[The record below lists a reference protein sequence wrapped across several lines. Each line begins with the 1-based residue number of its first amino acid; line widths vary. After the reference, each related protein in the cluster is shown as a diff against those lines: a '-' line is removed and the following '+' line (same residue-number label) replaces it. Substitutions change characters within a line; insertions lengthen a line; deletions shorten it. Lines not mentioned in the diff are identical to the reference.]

1 MSEMKQGLTQD
12 EDGEFLDASKVET
25 ALKTVKVAL
34 RDTQG
39 QFRDL
44 DQVILELGAKWSTLD
59 SATKRYLGTVIAG
72 NRQQSRFLAL
82 MENYDRLVEI
92 QNAAMDSEDASV
104 LQYAK
109 TLDSLESKLNQIS
122 NSFQQFYMSI
132 VNGPVIGSFLS
143 IINNVITNLSSLPK
157 LLSITKILSYV
168 SQIKTVIQLVFNLV
182 SSGFAKIATSTR
194 EWRNS
199 LTGETSSWA
208 ERLGQT
214 IAASIAKGIKN
225 NGSQISGA
233 IEGSASG
240 ANAPQAGNV
249 LDTSNKNYNWGKWL
263 YAGGAALSTIG
274 LGLSQ
279 STDAGYI
286 ASLVTSALGGGA
298 TAVGM
303 AMTGNPIGA
312 ILQGLNT
319 VWETTSRIIGY
330 TEARIERL
338 SQQLEKDNVQ
348 RVEDKTN
355 AKTLSEYIEKEA
367 ELRAARYDSAEAMEK
382 YLEVSNEIA
391 EKYPQYTSYIDESGN
406 AIVNMST
413 ATEDLKRALDAAADS
428 SRKWGKT
435 AIELAQ
441 EKLDKKASSL
451 GYDEARP
458 MQAIT
463 QGTNLTLAEIDE
475 TIASSFGVPYQQM
488 SELQK
493 LVTNPAWRRSLEDSA
508 DNLSYSQRIDR
519 ILSILDADSIQEV
532 FSWVNSLNSA
542 GKENTLAQNYQ
553 DAILSV
559 VRGFLGYD
567 SYSIDKNG
575 QYSLSEDFANLLQLF
590 QGLEDAKKTT
600 LSSNVYSEQQRWNFS
615 ATSTQKRWAQ
625 ENNISSYIN
634 SIAAQ
639 NSLNA
644 DSAKE
649 YIDNFSQEQYQE
661 LVALLESNFIKFTGE
676 SRKLFEAYQEK
687 PESITA
693 DELEQLIGVDDLN
706 DQVQDAIIAR
716 WVDNIGLDYVAFEK
730 AVEQQGD
737 IISYSEWLAQDS
749 NRKDSNEAKREWYD
763 TYIKGRDSL
772 GNLLTVSTMKLYTNW
787 FNKNEE
793 IIKAESTG
801 PDAKVTE
808 GQKKVAKQAKDIVN
822 KLVNDI
828 NSSQLDAAKKTELF
842 TALFTDT
849 GTFAWA
855 SKFESL
861 AEKYG
866 LKLQDSVYNAVYESL
881 DSMINSAVEQAK
893 SAMTKAEELSGKQS
907 SGMSFEDASNYL
919 RKLDWS
925 DRDISQVY
933 DIQNGKY
940 YFKNYQ
946 EAQTAYLKSERDNL
960 GRYQEQFNILRTA
973 QQGRVSYDEGRTYSI
988 GNSVYATINSLPEGG
1003 LKDAAL
1009 EWRKENA
1016 SIADDW
1022 EAFQAWVESH
1032 AKEAAEAADALDEQ
1046 LPQLTKTT
1054 NLNSYKDRIQ
1064 KFKANL
1070 TPDVFNEDWW
1080 KSIGSD
1086 TEWMESGVD
1095 AESIKAH
1102 LPKGW
1107 VFNTITGELTRSI
1120 EAIQRDIDLS
1130 TSAEEKAHFKAELE
1144 TAKKSLAETIGEYTG
1159 HITQEQI
1166 NYLQSQN
1173 IDVSELESSK
1183 EWTEENIQKIT
1194 DQFIKKG
1201 LVDVANQILADFAN
1215 NSREQAKSIK
1225 SSASSL
1231 LSDVANTS
1239 IEDLVSFMR
1248 NVLNNQEWAPDSTQ
1262 LKEMTDA
1269 LDGGTAGMIDYLN
1282 RQSTQY
1288 GIDLSAE
1295 IASFTEQQASSIKDS
1310 MEKVLTSLAQGEEVL
1325 VNDVVSIWESITS
1338 KQASSAEREAIEKAM
1353 SQGWQAVADLLRNAI
1368 ATSGLAADFA
1378 NGLQDILTSVIDA
1391 IRSKVNS
1398 TVSGIKSGF
1407 SGSLS
1412 RADIGEIAKQTGL
1425 SEKSILSGATQSL
1438 SGYKLSQNAL
1448 LQLAGA
1454 TSDKYGYGYDIA
1466 KTLVDEGIIKSYDE
1480 VNALLQEAQKNTD
1493 KWGEQTKNVEKI
1505 LKDVQGIM
1513 ENSTTNDSWFNPDF
1527 YGTIDDKFQDYLDK
1541 VVKASSLLQSIQKGD
1556 KISRS
1561 DSEFMLQIVSQSDS
1575 FQKALKGNQKSIEDF
1590 YAALA
1595 NHTDITTGAQDFS
1608 AALADMG
1615 MSFEDFGNSFAES
1628 VSEFADKRIE
1638 QLEAMKA
1645 MLLSQEQFADAMK
1658 ELSETDID
1666 LFGNVKLEDNTII
1679 SGIENVERLVNKKV
1693 ADFFGKDST
1702 FESVYGTKFTDIMLD
1717 AFNLTPEKMATFDSD
1732 QKTSVNKAAKAYM
1745 GFWAE
1750 AMSDPSNWVANDP
1763 IASFAKMMSQAN
1775 SKWEQYAIDNP
1786 DTLTWYEKVA
1796 PALDTN
1802 TTQFDEQVQQ
1812 LRSSLQAK
1820 LEDISQGLD
1829 KKAPKLDIELGD
1841 ISDKNKLQELDEQ
1854 ANKIKALRDELANN
1868 PTAATQ
1874 EQLNEAIQEYNDMA
1888 EAAKKSAQDSQNA
1901 LKETQKQVKELADQ
1915 LAALEKTYT
1924 VRVNANVSS
1933 ALSAVRSA
1941 IASINRMT
1949 ATIQV
1954 NANVNSSSIK
1964 DTIKSTGK
1972 VSTTSSL
1979 KRPST
1984 TDKYINK
1991 VYYSGN
1997 VNGLALYN
2005 GTKIAGKTLV
2015 GELGPEMAVYN
2026 NAFHILGQGG
2036 AEFVDLPDD
2045 AIVFNH
2051 KQTEGIINGQAG
2063 YRGKTVNGGPAF
2075 AKGSLAA
2082 AIAAID
2088 KEIALWRSMKD
2099 LTLSDMLG
2107 GSGGS
2112 GGGGGG
2118 GSGNTLKAHIEDL
2131 VEWYNLSRQIAD
2143 IEQKINNIIAERENI
2158 TDGHEYLRSLRE
2170 QQHLLEGQV
2179 LTQRTLLGYQQKQLK
2194 LQAEQIN
2201 TNPIWS
2207 KFFEVDKNGL
2217 LQYVMGNEVNGGK
2230 GTLSV
2235 LQQLNQMSGEQ
2246 QLAYIKGTGYSYI
2259 DNDGNVL
2266 DGEELIAQFYTEA
2279 QEQIDKY
2286 DELRDTVEETDEALS
2301 KLQTSI
2307 DEIEQ
2312 EIRKNQ
2318 EDLEQAIYD
2327 SIVSAWEKQISDL
2340 TEQMNLLKEANDAYV
2355 NGLSDALAKEKN
2367 LYSQNQ
2373 STADREQLQRQLSLL
2388 RRAGG
2393 SASQI
2398 ADLEE
2403 QLNDSLKNEY
2413 FSHQQDSIDSIKEAN
2428 QKQIDALN
2436 KQIKIQQETLDFQ
2449 KENGVLWSKVYE
2461 ILARSDN
2468 EILEFLKGNNS
2479 DFFSKSALVQRDML
2493 EEWAKQI
2500 GIYKENNDVGY
2511 IGNINT
2517 ANENFAA
2524 EAWNSVKGA
2533 DKQKMFD
2540 VLDKTTQAML
2550 QDYFASAF
2558 ANAKLQG
2565 MGSEDAYEYAR
2576 NDMYQK
2582 LYQAYNQKINAD
2594 SRNLADAR
2602 ANSQPTV
2609 SPSSGGSGGDSG
2621 SGGGGGSGGGY
2632 SGGGGSSRI
2641 SITVSA
2647 GNTGGSPT
2655 LASSG
2660 GSISASVSAGTRV
2673 VIAPNAKSGY
2683 AFDYITYN
2691 GTKKSSMS
2699 IVPTGN
2705 VSSISIRVFYKKTGS
2720 SKNIGGSPS
2729 GDADHRVLTAA
2740 SGAFINKDNQPA
2752 LLHKGEGVFTAQQTS
2767 ALINLVD
2774 NYQKLAS
2781 GNISAS
2787 LIASLSGA
2795 TRNYSNINARNDAA
2809 SSVVVNPGAVVIQVD
2824 QLNDKYD
2831 VDDLAT
2837 DVFNKI
2843 TTIASKATNRGVN
2856 RR

>member
-1 MSEMKQGLTQD
+1 M
-12 EDGEFLDASKVET
+12 
-25 ALKTVKVAL
+25 
-34 RDTQG
+34 
-39 QFRDL
+39 
-44 DQVILELGAKWSTLD
+44 
-59 SATKRYLGTVIAG
+59 
-72 NRQQSRFLAL
+72 QQSRFLAL

-279 STDAGYI
+279 STDAGYNWSTGLSLAGGI
-286 ASLVTSALGGGA
+286 AT
-298 TAVGM
+298 TAGM
-303 AMTGNPIGA
+303 ALTGNVPGA
-312 ILQGLNT
+312 IIQGLNT
-319 VWETTSRIIGY
+319 VWELTSRLLGA

-441 EKLDKKASSL
+441 EKYDKQVNKLGYNNTTATLTFGGVDANFYGQERRDFRNSNPILYRNFGKNLNALSVGEETLKNLTYTERVDKINELLGTSSL
-451 GYDEARP
+451 QEAIEKTSQYTANRS
-458 MQAIT
+458 I
-463 QGTNLTLAEIDE
+463 QGTSNDYLSNLFQDVISVYLGNGA
-475 TIASSFGVPYQQM
+475 
-488 SELQK
+488 LQSDGDGHF
-493 LVTNPAWRRSLEDSA
+493 T
-508 DNLSYSQRIDR
+508 
-519 ILSILDADSIQEV
+519 
-532 FSWVNSLNSA
+532 
-542 GKENTLAQNYQ
+542 
-553 DAILSV
+553 
-559 VRGFLGYD
+559 
-567 SYSIDKNG
+567 
-575 QYSLSEDFANLLQLF
+575 LSEDVAELLKLSQK
-590 QGLEDAKKTT
+590 LEDAKKTT

-615 ATSTQKRWAQ
+615 ATSSQKRWAQ
-625 ENNISSYIN
+625 KNNISSYIN

-649 YIDNFSQEQYQE
+649 YINNFSQEQYQE

-676 SRKLFEAYQEK
+676 SHKLFEAYQEK

-693 DELEQLIGVDDLN
+693 DELGQLIGVDDLN
-706 DQVQDAIIAR
+706 KQVQDAIIAR
-716 WVDNIGLDYVAFEK
+716 WVDNVGLDYVAFEK
-730 AVEQQGD
+730 AVGEQND
-737 IISYSEWLAQDS
+737 IISYSEWLAEDS
-749 NRKDSNEAKREWYD
+749 DRKDSNEAKREWYE
-763 TYIKGRDSL
+763 TYIAGREDL
-772 GNLLTVSTMKLYTNW
+772 GHLLTSSTLRFYTDW
-787 FNKNEE
+787 YNKNEE
-793 IIKAESTG
+793 IIKADSDG
-801 PDAKVTE
+801 PDAKVTK
-808 GQKKVAKQAKDIVN
+808 GQKKVAEQAKDIIN

-828 NSSQLDAAKKTELF
+828 NSSQLDAVKKIELF

-849 GTFAWA
+849 GTFTWA

-866 LKLQDSVYNAVYESL
+866 LELQDSVYNAVYEGL

-925 DRDISQVY
+925 DKDISQVY

-946 EAQTAYLKSERDNL
+946 EAQAAYLKSERDNL
-960 GRYQEQFNILRTA
+960 ERYQEQFDTLR
-973 QQGRVSYDEGRTYSI
+973 QFRISYDEGRSFVE
-988 GNSVYATINSLPEGG
+988 GSVTDVISLLPEGG

-1016 SIADDW
+1016 DIADNW
-1022 EAFQAWVESH
+1022 EAFQAWVESC
-1032 AKEAAEAADALDEQ
+1032 AKEAAEAGDALDEQ
-1046 LPQLTKTT
+1046 LSQLTKTT

-1107 VFNTITGELTRSI
+1107 IFNTITGELTRSI
-1120 EAIQRDIDLS
+1120 EAIQRDINLS
-1130 TSAEEKAHFKAELE
+1130 TSEEEKAYFKAEME
-1144 TAKKSLAETIGEYTG
+1144 TAKKSLADTIGEYTG
-1159 HITQEQI
+1159 RITQEQI
-1166 NYLQSQN
+1166 NYLQSQD
-1173 IDVSELESSK
+1173 IDVSGLGQQ
-1183 EWTEENIQKIT
+1183 WTEESIQKIT
-1194 DQFIKKG
+1194 SQLIEKG
-1201 LVDVANQILADFAN
+1201 LVNVANQILADFAN

-1269 LDGGTAGMIDYLN
+1269 LDGGTAGIIDYLN
-1282 RQSTQY
+1282 RQSALY
-1288 GIDLSAE
+1288 GKDLSAE

-1325 VNDVVSIWESITS
+1325 VNDVVSVWESITN
-1338 KQASSAEREAIEKAM
+1338 KRAGAAEREVIEKAM
-1353 SQGWQAVADLLRNAI
+1353 SQGWQAIADLLRNAI

-1378 NGLQDILTSVIDA
+1378 NGLQDILASVIDA

-1398 TVSGIKSGF
+1398 AVSGIKSGF

-1425 SEKSILSGATQSL
+1425 GEKSILSGATQSL

-1480 VNALLQEAQKNTD
+1480 VNSLLQEAQKNTD
-1493 KWGEQTKNVEKI
+1493 KWGDQTKNVEKI

-1527 YGTIDDKFQDYLDK
+1527 YGTVDDKFQDYLDK

-1645 MLLSQEQFADAMK
+1645 MLLSQEQFADAMA
-1658 ELSETDID
+1658 ELASKGVNLFEGIETATSSEEA
-1666 LFGNVKLEDNTII
+1666 VKAVKTSLKTVEDNINT
-1679 SGIENVERLVNKKV
+1679 EMEKY
-1693 ADFFGKDST
+1693 FGKGAT
-1702 FESVYGTKFTDIMLD
+1702 FKSVYGSDFTDIMLS
-1717 AFNLTPEKMATFDSD
+1717 AFNLTPEKMATFDSK
-1732 QKTSVNKAAKAYM
+1732 QQQSVNEAAKAYM

-1775 SKWEQYAIDNP
+1775 SKWEQYVIDNP
-1786 DTLTWYEKVA
+1786 NTLTWYEKVA

-1812 LRSSLQAK
+1812 LRSSLQEK
-1820 LEDISQGLD
+1820 LKDISQGLD
-1829 KKAPKLDIELGD
+1829 KNTTKLDVELGG
-1841 ISDKNKLQELDEQ
+1841 ISDKNKLQELNEQ

-1874 EQLNEAIQEYNDMA
+1874 EQLNEAIEKYNDMA
-1888 EAAKKSAQDSQNA
+1888 KAAKEGAQESQNA

-1924 VRVNANVSS
+1924 ARVNANVSS

-1964 DTIKSTGK
+1964 DTIKNTGK
-1972 VSTTSSL
+1972 TPTTSSL
-1979 KRPST
+1979 KKPST

-1991 VYYSGN
+1991 VYYTGN
-1997 VNGLALYN
+1997 ANGLALYN

-2026 NAFHILGQGG
+2026 NAFHILGQDG
-2036 AEFVDLPDD
+2036 AEFVNLPDD

-2051 KQTEGIINGQAG
+2051 KQTAGIINGQAG

-2179 LTQRTLLGYQQKQLK
+2179 LTQRTLLGYQQKQLE

-2207 KFFEVDKNGL
+2207 KFFEVDANGL

-2468 EILEFLKGNNS
+2468 EVLEFLKGNNS

-2609 SPSSGGSGGDSG
+2609 SPSGGGSGGDSG

-2632 SGGGGSSRI
+2632 SGGGSSTSRI

-2660 GSISASVSAGTRV
+2660 GGTSASVSAGTRV

-2699 IVPTGN
+2699 IVPTGS
-2705 VSSISIRVFYKKTGS
+2705 VSSISIRVFYKRTGS
-2720 SKNIGGSPS
+2720 TKHIGGSPS

-2740 SGAFINKDNQPA
+2740 SGAFVNRDNQPA

-2781 GNISAS
+2781 GNISAF

>member
-1 MSEMKQGLTQD
+1 
-12 EDGEFLDASKVET
+12 
-25 ALKTVKVAL
+25 
-34 RDTQG
+34 
-39 QFRDL
+39 
-44 DQVILELGAKWSTLD
+44 
-59 SATKRYLGTVIAG
+59 
-72 NRQQSRFLAL
+72 

-157 LLSITKILSYV
+157 LLSFTKILSYV
-168 SQIKTVIQLVFNLV
+168 NQIKTVIQLVFNLV
-182 SSGFAKIATSTR
+182 SSGFSKISTSTR

-214 IAASIAKGIKN
+214 IANSIAKGIKN

-249 LDTSNKNYNWGKWL
+249 LDTSGKGYNWGKWL

-279 STDAGYI
+279 STDAGYNWSTGLSLAGGI
-286 ASLVTSALGGGA
+286 AT
-298 TAVGM
+298 TAGM
-303 AMTGNPIGA
+303 ALTGNVPGA
-312 ILQGLNT
+312 IIQGLNT
-319 VWETTSRIIGY
+319 VWELTSRLLGA

-355 AKTLSEYIEKEA
+355 ARTLSEYIEKEA

-413 ATEDLKRALDAAADS
+413 ATEGLKRALDAAADS

-441 EKLDKKASSL
+441 EKLDKKASQL
-451 GYDEARP
+451 GYDETRP

-463 QGTNLTLAEIDE
+463 QGTNLTLEEINE
-475 TIASSFGVPYQQM
+475 TVASSFGVPYQQM
-488 SELQK
+488 SNLQK
-493 LVTNPAWRRSLEDSA
+493 QITNEEWRGNLEDSA

-519 ILSILDADSIQEV
+519 ILSILGATSIQEV
-532 FSWVNSLNSA
+532 FSWVNSLGQA
-542 GKENTLAQNYQ
+542 GKENDLALKYQ

-567 SYSIDKNG
+567 SYNKDKNG

-590 QGLEDAKKTT
+590 QGLEDAKKTS
-600 LSSNVYSEQQRWNFS
+600 LSSNVYSAQQLWNHS
-615 ATSTQKRWAQ
+615 ATSSQKRWAQ
-625 ENNISSYIN
+625 ENNISSYVN
-634 SIAAQ
+634 SIATQ
-639 NSLNA
+639 NSLKA
-644 DSAKE
+644 KSEKE

-693 DELEQLIGVDDLN
+693 DELGQLIGVDDL
-706 DQVQDAIIAR
+706 DTQVQDAIIAR
-716 WVDNIGLDYVAFEK
+716 WVDNVGLDYVAFEK
-730 AVEQQGD
+730 AVGQQND

-749 NRKDSNEAKREWYD
+749 NRKDSNEAKREYYD
-763 TYIKGRDSL
+763 AYIKGRQGL
-772 GNLLTVSTMKLYTNW
+772 GNLLTASTMRLYTDW
-787 FNKNEE
+787 FDKNEE
-793 IIKAESTG
+793 IIKADSTG

-808 GQKKVAKQAKDIVN
+808 GQKKVAEQAKDIVN
-822 KLVNDI
+822 KLVEDI
-828 NSSQLDAAKKTELF
+828 NSSQLDAVKKTELF

-855 SKFESL
+855 GKFESL

-866 LKLQDSVYNAVYESL
+866 LELQDSVYNAVYESL

-893 SAMTKAEELSGKQS
+893 SAMTKAEELSEKQS

-946 EAQTAYLKSERDNL
+946 EAQAAYLKSERDNL
-960 GRYQEQFNILRTA
+960 ERYQEQFDTLR
-973 QQGRVSYDEGRTYSI
+973 QFRISYDEGRSFV
-988 GNSVYATINSLPEGG
+988 GGSVTDVISLLPEGG

-1009 EWRKENA
+1009 EWRKENVL
-1016 SIADDW
+1016 IADNW
-1022 EAFQAWVESH
+1022 EAFQAWVESR

-1046 LPQLTKTT
+1046 ISQLTKTT

-1130 TSAEEKAHFKAELE
+1130 TSSEEKTHFEAEMDS
-1144 TAKKSLAETIGEYTG
+1144 AKKSLADTIGEYTG
-1159 HITQEQI
+1159 RITQEQI

-1173 IDVSELESSK
+1173 IDVSGLANSK
-1183 EWTEENIQKIT
+1183 EWTKESVQKIA
-1194 DQFIKKG
+1194 DQLIEKG

-1262 LKEMTDA
+1262 LQEMTNA

-1282 RQSTQY
+1282 QQSVRY

-1295 IASFTEQQASSIKDS
+1295 IASFTEQQASSVKDS
-1310 MEKVLTSLAQGEEVL
+1310 MEKVLTSLAQGEEIL
-1325 VNDVVSIWESITS
+1325 VNDVVSVWESITN
-1338 KQASSAEREAIEKAM
+1338 KQAGAAEREAIEKAM

-1368 ATSGLAADFA
+1368 STSGLAADFA
-1378 NGLQDILTSVIDA
+1378 NGLQDILASVIDA
-1391 IRSKVNS
+1391 IRSEVNS

-1412 RADIGEIAKQTGL
+1412 RADISEIAKQTGL

-1438 SGYKLSQNAL
+1438 SGYKLSQDAL

-1480 VNALLQEAQKNTD
+1480 VNTLLQEAQKNTD
-1493 KWGEQTKNVEKI
+1493 KWGEQTKDVEKI

-1513 ENSTTNDSWFNPDF
+1513 ENSTTNDSWFNPDY
-1527 YGTIDDKFQDYLDK
+1527 YGTVDDKFQDYLDK

-1658 ELSETDID
+1658 ELTKDPID
-1666 LFGNVKLEDNTII
+1666 LFAAVD
-1679 SGIENVERLVNKKV
+1679 GIDPANVEETVKANLDNVEAKVNKLV
-1693 ADFFGKDST
+1693 EQYFGEGST
-1702 FESVYGTKFTDIMLD
+1702 HESVYGIKFTDLLLNTLGLTAKELSQQDQTKVNNAVEQILQFYSD
-1717 AFNLTPEKMATFDSD
+1717 ALNNPD
-1732 QKTSVNKAAKAYM
+1732 
-1745 GFWAE
+1745 
-1750 AMSDPSNWVANDP
+1750 NWVANDQV
-1763 IASFAKMMSQAN
+1763 ASFAKIMAQVN
-1775 SKWEQYAIDNP
+1775 TDWEQYAKDNGI
-1786 DTLTWYEKVA
+1786 TWTVA
-1796 PALDTN
+1796 PNIDADTTQVDSKIQELQNTLQEKIDEVNKGLPEKKKISFDVKTVTDESKLNELLASIQQVQGAKCQLDTMGQGN
-1802 TTQFDEQVQQ
+1802 SQEEDALVQQ
-1812 LRSSLQAK
+1812 LDSS
-1820 LEDISQGLD
+1820 
-1829 KKAPKLDIELGD
+1829 IE
-1841 ISDKNKLQELDEQ
+1841 SFN
-1854 ANKIKALRDELANN
+1854 ALAES
-1868 PTAATQ
+1868 AT
-1874 EQLNEAIQEYNDMA
+1874 
-1888 EAAKKSAQDSQNA
+1888 KSAQDSQNA
-1901 LKETQKQVKELADQ
+1901 LKETQKQVKELSDQ

-1924 VRVNANVSS
+1924 ARVNANVSS
-1933 ALSAVRSA
+1933 ALSAVRSM
-1941 IASINRMT
+1941 I
-1949 ATIQV
+1949 ATINNMSATIKV
-1954 NANVNSSSIK
+1954 NASVNSSDIK
-1964 DTIKSTGK
+1964 NTIKNAGKSPSNST
-1972 VSTTSSL
+1972 STKTNPSSN
-1979 KRPST
+1979 RF
-1984 TDKYINK
+1984 DNAI
-1991 VYYSGN
+1991 YYTGN
-1997 VNGLALYN
+1997 VNGVALYN
-2005 GTKIAGKTLV
+2005 GTKMAGKTLV
-2015 GELGPEMAVYN
+2015 GELGPEMAVYD
-2026 NAFHILGQGG
+2026 NAYHILGQNG
-2036 AEFVDLPDD
+2036 AEFVNLPDD

-2051 KQTEGIINGQAG
+2051 KQTEGIIKGQAG

-2112 GGGGGG
+2112 GGG

-2179 LTQRTLLGYQQKQLK
+2179 LTQRTLLGYQQKQLE

-2207 KFFEVDKNGL
+2207 KFFEVDENGL

-2235 LQQLNQMSGEQ
+2235 LQQLNQMSGAE

-2355 NGLSDALAKEKN
+2355 NGLSDALNKEKN

-2398 ADLEE
+2398 ADLEQ

-2428 QKQIDALN
+2428 QKQTDALN
-2436 KQIKIQQETLDFQ
+2436 KQIKIQQEALDFQ

-2479 DFFSKSALVQRDML
+2479 DFFSKSALVQKDML
-2493 EEWAKQI
+2493 DEWAKQI

-2511 IGNINT
+2511 IGNVNT
-2517 ANENFAA
+2517 ANENFAN
-2524 EAWNSVKGA
+2524 EAWNSAKGP

-2550 QDYFASAF
+2550 QDYFASSF

-2565 MGSEDAYEYAR
+2565 MGSDDAYEYAR

-2594 SRNLADAR
+2594 SRDLADAR

-2609 SPSSGGSGGDSG
+2609 SPSSGGGSGGDSG
-2621 SGGGGGSGGGY
+2621 SGGGGSSGGGY
-2632 SGGGGSSRI
+2632 SGGGSSTSRI

-2655 LASSG
+2655 LVSSG
-2660 GSISASVSAGTRV
+2660 GSTSASVSAGTRV

-2705 VSSISIRVFYKKTGS
+2705 VSSISIRVFYKRTGS
-2720 SKNIGGSPS
+2720 TKPIGGSPS

-2740 SGAFINKDNQPA
+2740 SGAFVNKDNQPA

>member
-1 MSEMKQGLTQD
+1 
-12 EDGEFLDASKVET
+12 
-25 ALKTVKVAL
+25 
-34 RDTQG
+34 
-39 QFRDL
+39 
-44 DQVILELGAKWSTLD
+44 
-59 SATKRYLGTVIAG
+59 
-72 NRQQSRFLAL
+72 

-157 LLSITKILSYV
+157 LLSITKILSYIN
-168 SQIKTVIQLVFNLV
+168 QIKTVIQLVFNLV
-182 SSGFAKIATSTR
+182 SSGFAKISVSTR

-240 ANAPQAGNV
+240 ANVPQAGNI
-249 LDTSNKNYNWGKWL
+249 LDTSGKGYNWGKWL

-279 STDAGYI
+279 STDAGYNWST
-286 ASLVTSALGGGA
+286 ALSAAGGA
-298 TAVGM
+298 ATTVGM
-303 AMTGNPIGA
+303 ALTGNVPGA
-312 ILQGLNT
+312 IIQGLNT
-319 VWETTSRIIGY
+319 VWELTSRLLGA
-330 TEARIERL
+330 TEARIGRL

-441 EKLDKKASSL
+441 EKLDKKLNQAGYNDTNPLNTISKNSSL
-451 GYDEARP
+451 EEIIP
-458 MQAIT
+458 
-463 QGTNLTLAEIDE
+463 NLAVGL
-475 TIASSFGVPYQQM
+475 GVPYLEM
-488 SELQK
+488 AKLQSF
-493 LVTNPAWRRSLEDSA
+493 LTNPEQLNKLETSIKDLSLG
-508 DNLSYSQRIDR
+508 QRIDKV
-519 ILSILDADSIQEV
+519 LSIFDASSINEV
-532 FSWVNSLNSA
+532 FSWVNNLDKVANSQSDLSNMA
-542 GKENTLAQNYQ
+542 TDYQ
-553 DAILSV
+553 DAILSII
-559 VRGFLGYD
+559 RGYLGQD
-567 SYSIDKNG
+567 SYKYTKETGYYLDDLWS
-575 QYSLSEDFANLLQLF
+575 AF
-590 QGLEDAKKTT
+590 QELEDAKKTA

-615 ATSTQKRWAQ
+615 ATSSQKRWAQ
-625 ENNISSYIN
+625 ENNISSYVN

-639 NSLNA
+639 NSLKA
-644 DSAKE
+644 DSAQE

-693 DELEQLIGVDDLN
+693 DELGQLIGVDDLN
-706 DQVQDAIIAR
+706 NQVQDAIVAR
-716 WVDNIGLDYVAFEK
+716 WVDNVGLDYVAFEK
-730 AVEQQGD
+730 MVEQQSD
-737 IISYSEWLAQDS
+737 IISYSEWLAQNPDMD
-749 NRKDSNEAKREWYD
+749 DSNEAKRKYYD
-763 TYIKGRDSL
+763 AYIKERKGL
-772 GNLLTVSTMKLYTNW
+772 GNLLTASTMKLYTNW
-787 FNKNEE
+787 FDENEK
-793 IIKAESTG
+793 IIKADSKG
-801 PDAKVTE
+801 LDAKVTE
-808 GQKKVAKQAKDIVN
+808 GQKKVAEQAKDIIN
-822 KLVNDI
+822 KLVNAI
-828 NSSQLDAAKKTELF
+828 NSSQLDAVKKTELF

-849 GTFAWA
+849 GTYAWA
-855 SKFESL
+855 GKFESL

-866 LKLQDSVYNAVYESL
+866 LELQDSVYNAVYESL

-893 SAMTKAEELSGKQS
+893 SAMTKAEELSEKQS

-919 RKLDWS
+919 HKLDWS

-946 EAQTAYLKSERDNL
+946 EAQAAYLKFERDNL
-960 GRYQEQFNILRTA
+960 ERYQEQFDTLR
-973 QQGRVSYDEGRTYSI
+973 QSRISYDEGRSFVE
-988 GNSVYATINSLPEGG
+988 GSVADVISLLPEGG

-1016 SIADDW
+1016 FIADDW
-1022 EAFQAWVESH
+1022 EAFQAWVESR

-1046 LPQLTKTT
+1046 LSQLTKTT

-1086 TEWMESGVD
+1086 TEWMESGVN

-1107 VFNTITGELTRSI
+1107 IFNTITGELTRSI
-1120 EAIQRDIDLS
+1120 EAIQRDINLS
-1130 TSAEEKAHFKAELE
+1130 TSEEERAHFKAELE

-1159 HITQEQI
+1159 RITQEQI

-1173 IDVSELESSK
+1173 IDVSGLESSK
-1183 EWTEENIQKIT
+1183 EWTKESVQKIA
-1194 DQFIKKG
+1194 DQFIEKG
-1201 LVDVANQILADFAN
+1201 LVDVANQILVDFAN

-1269 LDGGTAGMIDYLN
+1269 LDGGIAGMIDYLN

-1325 VNDVVSIWESITS
+1325 VNDVVSVWESITN
-1338 KQASSAEREAIEKAM
+1338 KQAGAAEREAIEKAM

-1378 NGLQDILTSVIDA
+1378 NGLQDILASIIDA
-1391 IRSKVNS
+1391 IRSEVNS
-1398 TVSGIKSGF
+1398 VVSGIKSGF

-1412 RADIGEIAKQTGL
+1412 RAEISEIAKNTGL
-1425 SEKSILSGATQSL
+1425 GEKSILFGATQSL

-1480 VNALLQEAQKNTD
+1480 VNTLLQEAQKNTD

-1513 ENSTTNDSWFNPDF
+1513 ENSTTNDSWFNPDY
-1527 YGTIDDKFQDYLDK
+1527 YGAIDDKFQDYLDK

-1628 VSEFADKRIE
+1628 VSNFADKRIE

-1645 MLLSQEQFADAMK
+1645 MLLSQEQFADAMQ
-1658 ELSETDID
+1658 ELSEEHID
-1666 LFGNVKLEDNTII
+1666 LFGNVELDDGTII
-1679 SGIENVERLVNKKV
+1679 SGIEDVERRVNEKV
-1693 ADFFGKDST
+1693 AKFFGDGST

-1717 AFNLTPEKMATFDSD
+1717 AFNLTPEKMATFNSD
-1732 QKTSVNKAAKAYM
+1732 QQKSVNEAAKAYM

-1750 AMSDPSNWVANDP
+1750 AMSDPNNWVANDP

-1775 SKWEQYAIDNP
+1775 AKWEQYTIDNP
-1786 DTLTWYEKVA
+1786 DTLTWYENPQLSA
-1796 PALDTN
+1796 D

-1829 KKAPKLDIELGD
+1829 KNTPKLDVELGA

-1874 EQLNEAIQEYNDMA
+1874 EQLNAAIEEYNKMA

-1901 LKETQKQVKELADQ
+1901 LKETQKQVKELSDQ
-1915 LAALEKTYT
+1915 LSALEKTYT
-1924 VRVNANVSS
+1924 ARVNANVSS
-1933 ALSAVRSA
+1933 ALSAVRRA

-1964 DTIKSTGK
+1964 GTIKNTGK
-1972 VSTTSSL
+1972 VSATSYL
-1979 KRPST
+1979 KKPST
-1984 TDKYINK
+1984 TDKYINR
-1991 VYYSGN
+1991 VYYTGN
-1997 VNGLALYN
+1997 ANGLALYN

-2026 NAFHILGQGG
+2026 NAFHILGQDG
-2036 AEFVDLPDD
+2036 AEFVNLPDD

-2051 KQTEGIINGQAG
+2051 KQTAGIINGQAG
-2063 YRGKTVNGGPAF
+2063 YRGKTINGGPAF

-2107 GSGGS
+2107 RSGGS

-2179 LTQRTLLGYQQKQLK
+2179 LTQRTLLGYQQKQLE

-2207 KFFEVDKNGL
+2207 KFFEVDANGL

-2609 SPSSGGSGGDSG
+2609 SPSGGGSGEDYG
-2621 SGGGGGSGGGY
+2621 SGGGGSYGGGY
-2632 SGGGGSSRI
+2632 SGGGSSTSRI

-2647 GNTGGSPT
+2647 GNTGGYPT

-2660 GSISASVSAGTRV
+2660 GGTSASVSAGTRV

-2705 VSSISIRVFYKKTGS
+2705 VSSISIRVFYKRTGS
-2720 SKNIGGSPS
+2720 TKHIGGSPS

-2740 SGAFINKDNQPA
+2740 SGAFVNRDNQPA

-2767 ALINLVD
+2767 ALISLVD

-2795 TRNYSNINARNDAA
+2795 TRNYSNINARNNAA

>member
-1 MSEMKQGLTQD
+1 M
-12 EDGEFLDASKVET
+12 
-25 ALKTVKVAL
+25 
-34 RDTQG
+34 
-39 QFRDL
+39 
-44 DQVILELGAKWSTLD
+44 
-59 SATKRYLGTVIAG
+59 
-72 NRQQSRFLAL
+72 QQSRFLAL

-279 STDAGYI
+279 STDAGYNWSTGLSLAGGI
-286 ASLVTSALGGGA
+286 AT
-298 TAVGM
+298 TAGM
-303 AMTGNPIGA
+303 ALTGNVPGA
-312 ILQGLNT
+312 IIQGLNT
-319 VWETTSRIIGY
+319 VWELTSRLLGA

-441 EKLDKKASSL
+441 EKYDKQVNKLGYNNTTATLTLGGVDANFYGQERRDFRNSNPILYRNFGKNLNALSVGEETLKNLTYTERVNKINELLGTSSL
-451 GYDEARP
+451 QEAIEKTSQYTANRS
-458 MQAIT
+458 I
-463 QGTNLTLAEIDE
+463 QGTSNDYLSNLFQDVISVYLGNGA
-475 TIASSFGVPYQQM
+475 
-488 SELQK
+488 LQSDGDGHF
-493 LVTNPAWRRSLEDSA
+493 T
-508 DNLSYSQRIDR
+508 
-519 ILSILDADSIQEV
+519 
-532 FSWVNSLNSA
+532 
-542 GKENTLAQNYQ
+542 
-553 DAILSV
+553 
-559 VRGFLGYD
+559 
-567 SYSIDKNG
+567 
-575 QYSLSEDFANLLQLF
+575 LSEDVAELLKLSQK
-590 QGLEDAKKTT
+590 LEDAKKTT

-615 ATSTQKRWAQ
+615 ATSSQKRWAQ
-625 ENNISSYIN
+625 KNNISSYIN
-634 SIAAQ
+634 SIAEQ

-649 YIDNFSQEQYQE
+649 YINNFSQEQYQE

-676 SRKLFEAYQEK
+676 SHKLFEAYQEK

-693 DELEQLIGVDDLN
+693 DELGQLIGVDDLN
-706 DQVQDAIIAR
+706 KQVQDAIIAR
-716 WVDNIGLDYVAFEK
+716 WVDNVGLDYVAFEK
-730 AVEQQGD
+730 AVGEQND
-737 IISYSEWLAQDS
+737 IISYSEWLAEDS
-749 NRKDSNEAKREWYD
+749 DRKDSNEAKREWYE
-763 TYIKGRDSL
+763 TYIAGREDL
-772 GNLLTVSTMKLYTNW
+772 GHLLTSSTLRLYTDW
-787 FNKNEE
+787 YNKNEE
-793 IIKAESTG
+793 IIKADSDG
-801 PDAKVTE
+801 PDAKVTK
-808 GQKKVAKQAKDIVN
+808 GQKKVAEQAKDIVN

-828 NSSQLDAAKKTELF
+828 NSSQLDAVKKTELF

-849 GTFAWA
+849 GTFTWA

-866 LKLQDSVYNAVYESL
+866 LELQDSVYTAVYESL

-946 EAQTAYLKSERDNL
+946 EAQTAYLKSEQNNL
-960 GRYQEQFNILRTA
+960 ERYQEQFDTLRQT
-973 QQGRVSYDEGRTYSI
+973 RISYDEGRTFI
-988 GNSVYATINSLPEGG
+988 GGTVSSVISLLPDGG

-1016 SIADDW
+1016 DIADDW
-1022 EAFQAWVESH
+1022 EAFQAWVESR
-1032 AKEAAEAADALDEQ
+1032 AKEAAEAANALDEQ
-1046 LPQLTKTT
+1046 LSQLIKTT

-1120 EAIQRDIDLS
+1120 EAIQRDINLS
-1130 TSAEEKAHFKAELE
+1130 TSEEEKAYFKADLE
-1144 TAKKSLAETIGEYTG
+1144 TAKKSLADTIGEYTG
-1159 HITQEQI
+1159 RITQEQI

-1173 IDVSELESSK
+1173 IDVSGLENSK
-1183 EWTEENIQKIT
+1183 EWTKENIQKIA
-1194 DQFIKKG
+1194 DQFIEKG

-1269 LDGGTAGMIDYLN
+1269 LDGGTAGIIDYLN
-1282 RQSTQY
+1282 RQSALY
-1288 GIDLSAE
+1288 GKDLSAE

-1325 VNDVVSIWESITS
+1325 VNDVVSVWESITN
-1338 KQASSAEREAIEKAM
+1338 KRAGAAEREVIEKAM

-1378 NGLQDILTSVIDA
+1378 NDLQDILASVIDA

-1398 TVSGIKSGF
+1398 AVSGIKSGF

-1438 SGYKLSQNAL
+1438 SGYKLSQDAL

-1480 VNALLQEAQKNTD
+1480 VNSLLQEAQKNTD
-1493 KWGEQTKNVEKI
+1493 KWGDQTKNVEKI

-1513 ENSTTNDSWFNPDF
+1513 ENSTTNDSWFNPDY

-1645 MLLSQEQFADAMK
+1645 MLLSQEQFADAMA
-1658 ELSETDID
+1658 ELANDEEGINLFAGITSTTTTDEAIEI
-1666 LFGNVKLEDNTII
+1666 VKANLDK
-1679 SGIENVERLVNKKV
+1679 VEADVNKLV
-1693 ADFFGKDST
+1693 EQYFGEGST
-1702 FESVYGTKFTDIMLD
+1702 HESVYGIKFTDLLLD
-1717 AFNLTPEKMATFDSD
+1717 TLGLTAEQLSQQD
-1732 QKTSVNKAAKAYM
+1732 QTKVNNAVKQILQFYSNALNNP
-1745 GFWAE
+1745 
-1750 AMSDPSNWVANDP
+1750 DNWVANDP
-1763 IASFAKMMSQAN
+1763 AASFAKIMAQVN
-1775 SKWEQYAIDNP
+1775 TDWEQYAKDNEI
-1786 DTLTWYEKVA
+1786 TWTVTPNVDA
-1796 PALDTN
+1796 N
-1802 TTQFDEQVQQ
+1802 TTQVDSKIQELQN
-1812 LRSSLQAK
+1812 SLQAK
-1820 LEDISQGLD
+1820 LDEVNELLPEN
-1829 KKAPKLDIELGD
+1829 KKIKFDVKTVTDE
-1841 ISDKNKLQELDEQ
+1841 SDLNKLSSSLQQIKNTKYQLDTMGQGNSQDEAALATQLEDSINSFNKLAESAANGAESTQDALKKTQEKAQEL
-1854 ANKIKALRDELANN
+1854 
-1868 PTAATQ
+1868 
-1874 EQLNEAIQEYNDMA
+1874 A
-1888 EAAKKSAQDSQNA
+1888 E
-1901 LKETQKQVKELADQ
+1901 Q

-1924 VRVNANVSS
+1924 ARVNANVSS
-1933 ALSAVRSA
+1933 ALSAVRSM
-1941 IASINRMT
+1941 IATINNMT
-1949 ATIQV
+1949 ATIKV
-1954 NANVNSSSIK
+1954 NASVNSSEIK
-1964 DTIKSTGK
+1964 NTIKSAGK
-1972 VSTTSSL
+1972 SPSNSASTKDNPSSN
-1979 KRPST
+1979 RFNNA
-1984 TDKYINK
+1984 I
-1991 VYYSGN
+1991 YYTGN
-1997 VNGLALYN
+1997 VDGIALYN
-2005 GTKIAGKTLV
+2005 GTKMAGKTLV
-2015 GELGPEMAVYN
+2015 GELGPEMAVYD
-2026 NAFHILGQGG
+2026 NAYHILGQNG

-2051 KQTEGIINGQAG
+2051 KQTEGIIKGQAG
-2063 YRGKTVNGGPAF
+2063 YRGRTVNGGPAF

-2088 KEIALWRSMKD
+2088 KEIALWKSMKD

-2179 LTQRTLLGYQQKQLK
+2179 LTQRTLLGYQQKQLE

-2207 KFFEVDKNGL
+2207 KFFEVDENGL

-2235 LQQLNQMSGEQ
+2235 LQQLNQMSGAE

-2355 NGLSDALAKEKN
+2355 SGLSDALNKEKN

-2436 KQIKIQQETLDFQ
+2436 KQIKIQQEALDFQ

-2479 DFFSKSALVQRDML
+2479 DFFSKSALVQKDML
-2493 EEWAKQI
+2493 DEWAKQI

-2517 ANENFAA
+2517 ANENFAN
-2524 EAWNSVKGA
+2524 EAWNSVKGS

-2550 QDYFASAF
+2550 QDYFASSF

-2609 SPSSGGSGGDSG
+2609 SPSGGGSGGDSG

-2632 SGGGGSSRI
+2632 SGGGSSTSRI

-2660 GSISASVSAGTRV
+2660 GGTSASVSAGTRV

-2699 IVPTGN
+2699 IVPTGS
-2705 VSSISIRVFYKKTGS
+2705 VSSISIRVFYKRTGS
-2720 SKNIGGSPS
+2720 TKHIGGSPS

-2740 SGAFINKDNQPA
+2740 SGAFVNKDNQPA